1 MLEGKF
7 RGLSAA
13 IPPPGQT
20 DRLPNLCW
28 GAEELADAGDIA
40 RGAASS
46 TMDNN

>member
-13 IPPPGQT
+13 ILPPGQT
-20 DRLPNLCW
+20 DRLLDLCW

-40 RGAASS
+40 RGAAST
-46 TMDNN
+46 TMDSS